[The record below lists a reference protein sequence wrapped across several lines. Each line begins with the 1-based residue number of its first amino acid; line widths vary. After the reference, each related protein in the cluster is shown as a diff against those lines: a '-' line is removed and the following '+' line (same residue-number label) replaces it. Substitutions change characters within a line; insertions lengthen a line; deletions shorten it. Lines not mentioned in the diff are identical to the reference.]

1 MRRVLAPALALL
13 AVLLIA
19 SSARAGGP
27 SAQIVGGGFASA
39 GEIPYQVLVL
49 PGDKLCGGS
58 LLDSTH
64 VATAAHCVYDE
75 ESGTVVDPRVTDV
88 FGGLIDLNQVNG
100 APHAAVTAVAIDPDY
115 DPARITHDAAVLT
128 LATPLSGT
136 GIAPIDLAAAGTAP
150 LPGTDLVVSGWG
162 TTQQRP
168 ADTSPNTDD
177 VSDLLKDLHIAPSA
191 GCTIYRDYTPAFHLC
206 AGGQTSEGVCQ
217 GDSGGPLVETVGGVP
232 KLVGIVSAT
241 GGCGLAGFPTVFA
254 RVAQPAI
261 HQFLVDRGVGHD
273 EAAPVPTT
281 APSILGAPVVGSS
294 LFCQPGAWSGAK
306 SYAFRFEKAD
316 GTLLARS
323 QALPVTP
330 ALAGTSVRCVVT
342 ATALT
347 LEREAASAEVAIP
360 APGPAAPGAGMATP
374 DPSAAATP
382 QPAGGATPPLDT
394 TPPVARITKVRC
406 GRTVCVLDVK
416 VVDPAPSS
424 GVSGL
429 QARVSTAYRATCGTG
444 RKRHGCTRTIARSLP
459 AVSTSPTTMRVVTP
473 HLRKG
478 TQTFSLVGVDLRGNR
493 QVTPTKLTRRLG

>member
-1 MRRVLAPALALL
+1 MRRVLAPVLALL
-13 AVLLIA
+13 AVLLVA
-19 SSARAGGP
+19 SPAEAGGP

-49 PGDKLCGGS
+49 PDDNLCGGS

-75 ESGTVVDPRVTDV
+75 ASGTVVDPRFTDV
-88 FGGLIDLNQVNG
+88 FGGVVDLKQLPS
-100 APHAAVTAVAIDPDY
+100 AKHAAVTAVAIDPDY
-115 DPARITHDAAVLT
+115 DPVRITHDAAVLT
-128 LATPLSGT
+128 LAAPLTGT
-136 GIAPIDLAAAGTAP
+136 GIAPIDLAPAGTAP
-150 LPGTDLVVSGWG
+150 APGADLVVSGWG

-168 ADTSPNTDD
+168 ADGSENPDR
-177 VSDLLKDLHIAPSA
+177 VSDLLKDLHIAPSD

-232 KLVGIVSAT
+232 QLVGIVSAT

-261 HQFLVDRGVGHD
+261 HQFLADRGVGHA
-273 EAAPVPTT
+273 EAAPVSTV
-281 APSILGAPVVGSS
+281 APSLLGTPIVGSS

-306 SYAFRFEKAD
+306 SYSYRFERAD
-316 GTLLARS
+316 GTLLTRS
-323 QALPVTP
+323 QALPVTS
-330 ALAGTSVRCVVT
+330 ALAGTSVHCVVT

-347 LEREAASAEVAIP
+347 VKREASSPDVAIP
-360 APGPAAPGAGMATP
+360 APGAPAAPAPAAPDASAGV
-374 DPSAAATP
+374 TP
-382 QPAGGATPPLDT
+382 QPAAGGTPPPDT
-394 TPPVARITKVRC
+394 TPPVARITKARC
-406 GRTVCVLDVK
+406 GRAVCVLDVR

-424 GVSGL
+424 GISGV
-429 QARVSTAYRATCGTG
+429 QARVSTAYRTRCGKG
-444 RKRHGCTRTIARSLP
+444 RKLRGCTRTIARRLP

-493 QVTPTKLTRRLG
+493 QVTPTTLTRRVG

>member
-1 MRRVLAPALALL
+1 MRRVLAPVLALL
-13 AVLLIA
+13 AVLLVA

-27 SAQIVGGGFASA
+27 SAQIVGGGFATA
-39 GEIPYQVLVL
+39 AEIPYQVLVL
-49 PGDKLCGGS
+49 PGDNLCGGS

-75 ESGTVVDPRVTDV
+75 STGTLVDPRVTDV
-88 FGGLIDLNQVNG
+88 FGGLIDLNQLG
-100 APHAAVTAVAIDPDY
+100 SAPHAAVTAVAIDPDY
-115 DPARITHDAAVLT
+115 DPVRITHDAAVLT
-128 LATPLSGT
+128 LATPLTGT
-136 GIAPIDLAAAGTAP
+136 GIAPIGLAAAGTAP
-150 LPGTDLVVSGWG
+150 LPGADLVVSGWG
-162 TTQQRP
+162 TTYPRP
-168 ADTSPNTDD
+168 ANGSPNTDP
-177 VSDLLKDLHIAPSA
+177 VSDLLKDLHIAPSD
-191 GCTIYRDYTPAFHLC
+191 GCTIYRDYAPAFHLC

-232 KLVGIVSAT
+232 QLVGIVSAT

-294 LFCQPGAWSGAK
+294 LFCQPGGWAGAK
-306 SYAFRFEKAD
+306 SYTYRFETAD
-316 GTLLARS
+316 GTPLART

-330 ALAGTSVRCVVT
+330 GLAGTSVRCVVT

-347 LEREAASAEVAIP
+347 VKREAGSAEVAIP
-360 APGPAAPGAGMATP
+360 APGAPAPAPPAP
-374 DPSAAATP
+374 DPSPAMSPRPSGAA
-382 QPAGGATPPLDT
+382 PPLDT
-394 TPPVARITKVRC
+394 TPPVARITKLRC
-406 GRTVCVLDVK
+406 GRAVCVLDVK

-424 GVSGL
+424 GVSGV
-429 QARVSTAYRATCGTG
+429 QARVSTAYRTTCGKG
-444 RKRHGCTRTIARSLP
+444 RKRRGCTRTVARSLP

-493 QVTPTKLTRRLG
+493 QATPTTLTRRLG